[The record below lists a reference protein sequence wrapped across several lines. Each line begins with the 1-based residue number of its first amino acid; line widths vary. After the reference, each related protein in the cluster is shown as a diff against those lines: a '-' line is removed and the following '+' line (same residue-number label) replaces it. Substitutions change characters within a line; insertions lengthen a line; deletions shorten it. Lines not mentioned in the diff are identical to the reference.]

1 MSAAARLLG
10 IRLECRQVQRDEVEF
25 SAMMR
30 VSDGHAIEVRVVN
43 LSANGF
49 MARTEAPFAA
59 DAPVCITLPRI
70 GQIDARI
77 AWALGGRIGG
87 QFAIPLAEDRYAEML
102 AACRRP
108 AGC

>member
-49 MARTEAPFAA
+49 
-59 DAPVCITLPRI
+59 ITLPRI

-87 QFAIPLAEDRYAEML
+87 HFAAPLADDRYAEML

-108 AGC
+108 GGR